1 MDIDQTSPFPTFYP
15 ENLKINHT
23 TCIFCMATDGSNIY
37 VSGPNGVIRVWK
49 EGEENSKAS
58 LQGHKDLVTSMTV
71 LKDGS
76 LISSSDDGSLIHWN
90 TKAYIGQAKYS
101 GPEKS
106 ISCCVVVYN
115 RSLASRLHTDTDHV
129 FIGGSWD
136 SNLYF
141 WNPRQVT
148 PIKILSG
155 HDHPVKALVPFE
167 SEAGMRLASGASNGE
182 ILIWDLSQ
190 LRVINKMSAHTDA
203 IYSLSF
209 DNNMLISSSRDNKI
223 KFWDQGLELTREFM
237 SEDGFARKFHVFR
250 KNFMVVLSGVKTIEI
265 WDLRLQRVVEKR
277 ESKDI
282 ISEVTVMD
290 DNKILVARRNEVN
303 ALKYVNKK
311 MTTIKAIHKFR
322 MQVRYPPMVVKSV
335 FDALFGSNE

>member
-1 MDIDQTSPFPTFYP
+1 
-15 ENLKINHT
+15 
-23 TCIFCMATDGSNIY
+23 MATDGCSIY

-49 EGEENSKAS
+49 EGQEKSVAA
-58 LQGHKDLVTSMTV
+58 LQGHRDLVTSMTV

-76 LISSSDDGSLIHWN
+76 LLSSSDDGSLIHWN

-101 GPEKS
+101 GSEKS
-106 ISCCVVVYN
+106 LSCCLVIYN

-136 SNLYF
+136 SNLYL
-141 WNPRQVT
+141 WNPRHVT
-148 PIKILSG
+148 PIKVLTA
-155 HDHPVKALVPFE
+155 HDGPVKSLVAFE
-167 SEAGMRLASGASNGE
+167 SEAGMRLASGAANGE
-182 ILIWDLSQ
+182 IIIWDLTQ
-190 LRVINKMSAHTDA
+190 LRIMNKIKAHEEA

-209 DNNMLISSSRDNKI
+209 DSDMLISSGRDNKI
-223 KFWDQGLELTREFM
+223 RFWDQKLELAREFS
-237 SEDGFARKFHVFR
+237 SEDGFARKFSIFR

-265 WDLRLQRVVEKR
+265 WDLKTQRVVEKR

-335 FDALFGSNE
+335 FEALFTANP